1 MPLTEIS
8 FGALVIPVRL
18 AVPVLA
24 MLSSILL
31 LRWVPL
37 GTTEIRRYVVDVVL
51 GAIFVFLVGW
61 KLTPFVILWE
71 SVLRD
76 PRVVLFAPGG
86 AAGTVVGIAAAF
98 GYVLRRFKRDDV
110 PWKDAAPFFGLLGAL
125 VVALS
130 IIGSVT
136 AASLSSPTAGSKS
149 ATTVSL
155 PTLNGDTIVIG
166 EAAGIPRL
174 VNFWATWCVP
184 CRSETEVKRS
194 IAERYDGQIEVI
206 GVNLTA
212 SETSIGDVRAFVDEW
227 GIQYPTLLDTNGRAA
242 SRFAIRGTP
251 TSILFDAEGNIAGRY
266 FGALS
271 NASASRF
278 IAPVLR

>member
-8 FGALVIPVRL
+8 LGALVIPVRL

-24 MLSSILL
+24 LFSSVLL
-31 LRWVPL
+31 VRWLPL
-37 GTTEIRRYVVDVVL
+37 GTAEMRRYVVDVVL
-51 GAIFVFLVGW
+51 GAVFVYLVAW
-61 KLTPFVILWE
+61 KLTPFVVLWE

-86 AAGTVVGIAAAF
+86 AVGTAVGAAGSF
-98 GYVLRRFKRDDV
+98 LYVLRRFRRDDV
-110 PWKDAAPFFGLLGAL
+110 VWKDVSPFLGLFGAL
-125 VVALS
+125 AISLSLIGTVA
-130 IIGSVT
+130 
-136 AASLSSPTAGSKS
+136 AASLPGETAENNGS
-149 ATTVSL
+149 ATVSL
-155 PTLNGDTIVIG
+155 ATLDGDTVVIG

-194 IAERYDGQIEVI
+194 IAEQYAGQIEVI

-212 SETSIGDVRAFVDEW
+212 SETSVNDVQDFVDEW
-227 GIQYPTLLDTNGRAA
+227 QVHYLTLLDTNGRAA
-242 SRFAIRGTP
+242 SQYAIRGTP
-251 TSILFDAEGNIAGRY
+251 TSILFDADGNIAGRY

-271 NASASRF
+271 ELSAQRF